1 MNCLCVVL
9 ALVIS
14 QPKSKP
20 KTPEPRVDLRCGGYC
35 LYAGLS
41 ALDVPLGDYAALEK
55 SLGEPSTLGYS
66 MEQLAR
72 AARSRGAFALGVETN
87 LDNLASR
94 PGRFAGIALLD
105 DAKHYACIYDVN
117 DKSVFIVDPPAPA
130 RGGPRCILPR
140 LARQCPDSVVQGYR
154 ACLPAAVKHAVA
166 GGDRN
171 RLPPLGDRRSSPIA
185 PMPHHRLTPPRSRRA
200 RRDDPEVGGRSCAP
214 RIVDRSSSSQTN
226 RGRVNHNEVRLSLCQ
241 LALLGHV
248 ARLRSPRGCLA
259 NPAPADPIN
268 AHGSHND

>member
-105 DAKHYACIYDVN
+105 DAKHYACIYDVD
-117 DKSVFIVDPPAPA
+117 DKSVFIVDPPLRREIA
-130 RGGPRCILPR
+130 RDAFSLAWRGNALILSAKDIVPVSPRRSNMPWLGAI
-140 LARQCPDSVVQGYR
+140 AT
-154 ACLPAAVKHAVA
+154 ACLLLAIGVRV
-166 GGDRN
+166 
-171 RLPPLGDRRSSPIA
+171 RSLRCRTIA
-185 PMPHHRLTPPRSRRA
+185 
-200 RRDDPEVGGRSCAP
+200 
-214 RIVDRSSSSQTN
+214 
-226 RGRVNHNEVRLSLCQ
+226 
-241 LALLGHV
+241 
-248 ARLRSPRGCLA
+248 
-259 NPAPADPIN
+259 
-268 AHGSHND
+268 